1 MGVVAEVTDQV
12 LLAVSLIPPGHVTS
26 YKAIGLLVGCGPR
39 VVARVLATDGGSVCW
54 WRVVHADG
62 TIAAH
67 LVGSA
72 RTHLASEGVV
82 VRGNRVDFGR
92 HGVSAG

>member
-39 VVARVLATDGGSVCW
+39 VVARVLAADGGSVCW

-67 LVGSA
+67 LVERA
-72 RTHLASEGVV
+72 RAHLVNEGVI
-82 VRGNRVDFGR
+82 VRGNRVDLRR

>member
-12 LLAVSLIPPGHVTS
+12 LLAVSLIPPGRVTS
-26 YKAIGLLVGCGPR
+26 YKSIGLLVGCGPR

-67 LVGSA
+67 LVERA
-72 RTHLASEGVV
+72 RAHLASEGVV
-82 VRGNRVDFGR
+82 VQGNRVDFGR